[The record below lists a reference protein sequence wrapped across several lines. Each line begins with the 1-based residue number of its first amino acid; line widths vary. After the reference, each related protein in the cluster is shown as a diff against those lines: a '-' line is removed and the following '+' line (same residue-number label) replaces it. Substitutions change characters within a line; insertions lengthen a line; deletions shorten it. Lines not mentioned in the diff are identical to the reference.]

1 MLAGRKLVDF
11 RGPLGWKASCVGTGR
26 SEAVISPTQNRV
38 EGVNVEGISV
48 EARLRHVLPLIEL
61 RVPFELPR
69 SQLAEYDRGARD
81 ADFDPVMEAA
91 RKIAIV
97 ENHLIFDGYAAA
109 GIRGI
114 CEAAPDPASGAG
126 SGRPGTS
133 FNDYPVLSAT
143 AMTKLRDRGIDGPYA
158 VALGE
163 QAYTDLTD
171 ATNEGYP
178 VLQHVRRLVDGPLIS
193 TPGLNGAVVLSLRG
207 GDFELTSGQDFS
219 IGYLSHDSDNV
230 RLYIEE
236 SVTFW
241 NIEPKAAVTLFAPAA
256 Q

>member
-1 MLAGRKLVDF
+1 
-11 RGPLGWKASCVGTGR
+11 
-26 SEAVISPTQNRV
+26 
-38 EGVNVEGISV
+38 
-48 EARLRHVLPLIEL
+48 
-61 RVPFELPR
+61 
-69 SQLAEYDRGARD
+69 
-81 ADFDPVMEAA
+81 
-91 RKIAIV
+91 
-97 ENHLIFDGYAAA
+97 
-109 GIRGI
+109 
-114 CEAAPDPASGAG
+114 
-126 SGRPGTS
+126 
-133 FNDYPVLSAT
+133 
-143 AMTKLRDRGIDGPYA
+143 
-158 VALGE
+158 
-163 QAYTDLTD
+163 
-171 ATNEGYP
+171 